1 MTAPGPVTVLVADD
15 QESVRSAFEFF
26 ISAEP
31 GMRLVGSAADGIAAV
46 EEIRRLRPDVALLDI
61 RMPGID
67 GIEVAR
73 RVRDDPEITTRVVM
87 VTTFD
92 LDEHVL
98 DALDAGA
105 CGFLLKTAGPTLLVE
120 AIRAA
125 HVGDALI
132 SPSITLRL
140 LARLSGRA
148 RERAGTV
155 TLSPREED
163 VVRLVAQGL
172 SNEEIGGRLHV
183 TLSTVKTHLSNAQTK
198 LDARNRVELAAWA
211 WRTGLAQQ
219 E

>member
-105 CGFLLKTAGPTLLVE
+105 CGFLLKTAGPTLLV
-120 AIRAA
+120 
-125 HVGDALI
+125 ALI